1 MNQNIIKNLYI
12 SIWMVF
18 FIRSIRNAEWKK
30 NQVLEV
36 EWKVLSM
43 EILDFVKDRHNSLDI
58 ESVSLNDIG

>member
-1 MNQNIIKNLYI
+1 MNGF
-12 SIWMVF
+12 F

-30 NQVLEV
+30 NQVSEV

-43 EILDFVKDRHNSLDI
+43 EILDFVKDKHNSLDI